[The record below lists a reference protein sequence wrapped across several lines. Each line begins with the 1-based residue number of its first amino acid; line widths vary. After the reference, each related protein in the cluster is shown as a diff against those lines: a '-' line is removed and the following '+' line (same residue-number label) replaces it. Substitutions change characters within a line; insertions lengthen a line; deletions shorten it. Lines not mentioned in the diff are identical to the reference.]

1 MLPHANNHQTSPP
14 PVEPTPPPDYGWPL
28 PPDLCPIWIY
38 LDVLLS
44 TASIMHLC
52 TISLDRYM
60 GIRNPMHH
68 SRFTSHT
75 RARIKILA
83 VWTISA
89 GEGVHGGGEKTGAE
103 SIDFENRTAVF
114 RPVPR

>member
-1 MLPHANNHQTSPP
+1 M
-14 PVEPTPPPDYGWPL
+14 EPTPPPDYGWPL
-28 PPDLCPIWIY
+28 PSDLCPIWIY

-103 SIDFENRTAVF
+103 SIDF
-114 RPVPR
+114 